1 MLWRPISE
9 APLDGT
15 PILVRCGAQPRDYHL
30 VSYVSG
36 DWMDIHGGY
45 MLVEQETGLPTHY
58 AALDSNAK
66 HDGRRAQRISSHPS
80 VCAMTLFFAAMASLV
95 LGAIVENHF
104 DILPP

>member
-15 PILVRCGAQPRDYHL
+15 PILVRCGTQPRDYHL

-45 MLVEQETGLPTHY
+45 MLAEHETGLPTHY
-58 AALDSNAK
+58 AALTP
-66 HDGRRAQRISSHPS
+66 SSERPRHGACGSSGYRS
-80 VCAMTLFFAAMASLV
+80 VCAMVFIVAAAASLL
-95 LGAIVENHF
+95 LGAVVENHF
-104 DILPP
+104 DLLPP